1 MFDARGRLLANA
13 CRGTRKDI
21 RDAVRA
27 ARKAQPE
34 WAARTAFNRGQILYR
49 IAELMEG
56 RRDQFVA
63 EVMDAE
69 GIARRRATRVVD
81 AAIDRWVWYAGW
93 ADKYA
98 QTLGTV
104 NPVNGSYFNFS
115 VPEAT
120 GVVGLIAPEGAS
132 LLGLVSRLA
141 PIIVSG
147 NAAVVIASE
156 SRPLPAVTLSEVL
169 ATSDVPGG
177 VVNLITGLRRE
188 LVQHLAAH
196 MDVNGLDAYGLDPAQ
211 AAAIE
216 ELGVE
221 NVKRLVR
228 PPSSGS
234 DAVDWLSARQPV
246 PVSHRRVRRD
256 QDGLAPHRG
265 IGLTKGA
272 APRAA
277 HEWQPKPEPG
287 EHERV
292 PGGDEG
298 CHGAAQQRLHHQVDG
313 ERDAKSDEGAGDD
326 HQAVGKEDEVLLVYV
341 PEVNPV
347 IDGGATRRARPIEVA
362 SSEAR

>member
-1 MFDARGRLLANA
+1 MATRTTRTKTASRSRSRSASVLERRAAQPLAPSNGAGTAGERLSVRKTYKLYIGGAFPRTESGRAYEVFDARGRLLANA

-27 ARKAQPE
+27 ARKVQSE

-56 RRDQFVA
+56 RRDQFIA

-69 GIARRRATRVVD
+69 GVARRRATRVVD

-120 GVVGLIAPEGAS
+120 GVVGLIAPEGSS

-147 NAAVVIASE
+147 NTAVVIASE

-196 MDVNGLDAYGLDPAQ
+196 MDVNGLDAYGLDPTQ

-228 PPSSGS
+228 PPSTGS
-234 DAVDWLSARQPV
+234 DGVDWLSQRCQSPY
-246 PVSHRRVRRD
+246 H
-256 QDGLAPHRG
+256 
-265 IGLTKGA
+265 IGEFVEIKTVWHPIGA
-272 APRAA
+272 
-277 HEWQPKPEPG
+277 
-287 EHERV
+287 
-292 PGGDEG
+292 
-298 CHGAAQQRLHHQVDG
+298 
-313 ERDAKSDEGAGDD
+313 
-326 HQAVGKEDEVLLVYV
+326 
-341 PEVNPV
+341 
-347 IDGGATRRARPIEVA
+347 
-362 SSEAR
+362 